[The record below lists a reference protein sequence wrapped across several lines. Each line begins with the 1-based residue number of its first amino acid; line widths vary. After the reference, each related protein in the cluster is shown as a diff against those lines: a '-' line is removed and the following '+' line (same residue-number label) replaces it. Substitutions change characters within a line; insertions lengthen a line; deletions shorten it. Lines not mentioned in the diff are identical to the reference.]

1 MKICPRGKGGHGV
14 SVGLHMKLTIEIE
27 NPDKWGHNPFILP
40 KDLTLPQCID
50 PRRPDTKA
58 ST

>member
-14 SVGLHMKLTIEIE
+14 SVGLHMKLTIDIE
-27 NPDKWGHNPFILP
+27 NTSEWGHNLSIMLIGVAQPVYIELSP
-40 KDLTLPQCID
+40 SDL
-50 PRRPDTKA
+50 KA